1 MPLGWHSAVV
11 DCRDPEALAAFWCAV
26 LGYEVVSRGDRQ
38 VDIAKD
44 PGTFPGI
51 TFLRTPSPKRA
62 KNRLHLDL
70 NPADHEAEVERLVEL
85 GATRLDIGQGRNTPW
100 TVLADPE
107 GNEFCILEPQ
117 GGW

>member
-1 MPLGWHSAVV
+1 MPLGWHSAVI

-70 NPADHEAEVERLVEL
+70 NPADHEAEVGRLVEL